1 MQQHLGNVTLNQPN
15 DFNKQQEIFF
25 GKKNRQGGHIV
36 TNAASK
42 PLKEF
47 EEDEFTDF

>member
-1 MQQHLGNVTLNQPN
+1 MGNVTLNQPN

-25 GKKNRQGGHIV
+25 GKKNRQGGQIV

-47 EEDEFTDF
+47 EEDEFADF